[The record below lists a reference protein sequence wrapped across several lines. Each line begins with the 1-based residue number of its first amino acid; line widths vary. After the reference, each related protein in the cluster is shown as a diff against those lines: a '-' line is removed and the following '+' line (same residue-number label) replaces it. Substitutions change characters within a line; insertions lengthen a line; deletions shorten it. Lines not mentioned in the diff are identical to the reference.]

1 MGSVSNPSGS
11 VLGVLPSI
19 QFDHVHLSAHM
30 GVVVEAVVVLIVDSV
45 SVDVGVNVTVVGDV
59 PVVGVLVDVIVDGVS
74 VDVYVTVTV
83 VGDVPVDIGFDDPV
97 VGVAVDVIVD
107 GVSVDVYVTVTDV
120 GVGVTVVVE
129 VVDVSVL

>member
-59 PVVGVLVDVIVDGVS
+59 SVDVVVNVPVVGVLVDVIVDGVS

-83 VGDVPVDIGFDDPV
+83 VG
-97 VGVAVDVIVD
+97 
-107 GVSVDVYVTVTDV
+107 
-120 GVGVTVVVE
+120 VGVTVVVE